1 MTRRIMAL
9 QRLQKGIQLRLHR
22 QRYLGRCRNILVEGT
37 ARDGVRRY
45 GRTTTNKIV
54 NFPGHDQPGTFTEEL
69 VTDVGPNS
77 LVGQKLEDIKQN
89 QREQNY
95 GTRI

>member
-1 MTRRIMAL
+1 
-9 QRLQKGIQLRLHR
+9 
-22 QRYLGRCRNILVEGT
+22 
-37 ARDGVRRY
+37 VRRY

-54 NFPGHDQPGTFTEEL
+54 NFPGDDQPGTFADVL
-69 VTDVGPNS
+69 ITDVGPNS
-77 LVGQKLEDIKQN
+77 MVGQKAEMIEQK